1 MKKLD
6 SKIKIEHPDYSDDEF
21 SDSDLPPLVPV
32 FAENWFY
39 GRKYNDG
46 ELQTYIPE
54 IVTDTED
61 AWVRTTLRIK
71 DLKTKK
77 GGRVIVSVNKIIN
90 DVHNFTSDSDTSSDN
105 DSGNSST
112 SS

>member
-1 MKKLD
+1 FGRCNGISEGVMKKLD

-32 FAENWFY
+32 FA
-39 GRKYNDG
+39 GPIDRTDLISAINDLIR
-46 ELQTYIPE
+46 EL
-54 IVTDTED
+54 
-61 AWVRTTLRIK
+61 

>member
-1 MKKLD
+1 M
-6 SKIKIEHPDYSDDEF
+6 
-21 SDSDLPPLVPV
+21 V
-32 FAENWFY
+32 EN
-39 GRKYNDG
+39 
-46 ELQTYIPE
+46 IMM
-54 IVTDTED
+54 
-61 AWVRTTLRIK
+61 